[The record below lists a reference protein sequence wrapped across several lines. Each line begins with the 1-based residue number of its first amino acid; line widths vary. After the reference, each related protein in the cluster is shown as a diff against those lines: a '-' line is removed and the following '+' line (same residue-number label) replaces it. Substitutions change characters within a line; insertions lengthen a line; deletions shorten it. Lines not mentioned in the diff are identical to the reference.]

1 MPERTV
7 DVAILGAGTAGL
19 NARRAAKAQGA
30 SVLVA
35 DPGPLGTTCARV
47 GCMPSK
53 LLIAAA
59 DAAHDAREAHRFG
72 VHAGPVRVDGPAVM
86 RRVQAERDRFVGFVL
101 DGTKAAEDA
110 GELLRARARLV
121 GPTTVQ
127 IGDDLHV
134 EARAVVIATGSRP
147 FVPPPYRA
155 LDDLLLT
162 TDAVFEL
169 PDLPES
175 LLVVG
180 LGVIGLELGQA
191 FARLG
196 VRTTMLGLAGEVA
209 QLRDPAVLA
218 EARRVLGGELDA
230 HFDHRL
236 LSVERVAGGA
246 RVRFVG
252 DDGREREGTFARV
265 LVAAGRRRNVDG
277 IGLEAAGLDPAKLP
291 PWDPATARLGDTA
304 LFLAGDVA
312 GHRPLLH
319 EASDEG
325 HIAGTNAGR
334 FPRVA
339 PMHRRT
345 PLSVAF
351 THPQIA
357 EVGLSHRELDPGRT
371 CAGVVSFADQGRAR
385 VGLRNAGL
393 VRIYGERGSGRLLG
407 ASMLGPDVEHLA
419 HLLAWAVQ
427 RGLTVQEA
435 LAMPVYHP
443 VVEEGL
449 RTALREL
456 AKALEKAPPEGE
468 PCPGLFPGDEP
479 AG

>member
-1 MPERTV
+1 MRERTV
-7 DVAILGAGTAGL
+7 DVVILGAGTAGL

-30 SVLVA
+30 SVLLA

-59 DAAHDAREAHRFG
+59 DAAHDARQAHRFG
-72 VHAGPVRVDGPAVM
+72 VHPGVVRVDGREVM
-86 RRVQAERDRFVGFVL
+86 ARVQAQRDRFVKGVL
-101 DGTKAAEDA
+101 GGMRDAEAA
-110 GELLRARARLV
+110 GEVLHERARLV

-127 IGDDLHV
+127 IGEDLRV
-134 EARAVVIATGSRP
+134 EARAVVVATGSTP
-147 FVPPPYRA
+147 VVPPPYRP
-155 LDDLLLT
+155 LGDLLLS
-162 TDAVFEL
+162 TDDVFEL

-209 QLRDPAVLA
+209 QLRDPAVIA
-218 EARRVLGGELDA
+218 EARRVLGAELDA

-236 LSVERVAGGA
+236 LSVERVEGGA

-252 DDGREREGTFARV
+252 ADGVEREGTYARV

-277 IGLEAAGLDPAKLP
+277 IGLQAAGLDPAALP

-334 FPRVA
+334 YPRVA
-339 PMHRRT
+339 PMHRRS

-371 CAGVVSFADQGRAR
+371 CAGVVDFGDQGRAK
-385 VGLRNAGL
+385 VGFRNAGL
-393 VRIYGERGSGRLLG
+393 MRVYGERGSGRLLG
-407 ASMLGPDVEHLA
+407 ASMFGPDVEHLA

-427 RGLTVQEA
+427 QGLSVQEA
-435 LAMPVYHP
+435 LAMPFYHP

-449 RTALREL
+449 RTALRDL
-456 AKALEKAPPEGE
+456 AQALQQAPPEGE
-468 PCPGLFPGDEP
+468 PCPGLFPG
-479 AG
+479 G